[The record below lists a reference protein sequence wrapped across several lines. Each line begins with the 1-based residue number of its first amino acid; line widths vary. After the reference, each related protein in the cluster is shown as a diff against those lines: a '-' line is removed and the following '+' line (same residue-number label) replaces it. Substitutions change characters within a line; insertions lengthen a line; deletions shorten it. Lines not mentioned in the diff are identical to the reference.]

1 MKTIATLLLV
11 IGLILAPAY
20 WIYTKF
26 YTGRQAA
33 MLTLDKI
40 AGETPSALRWRSAP
54 FELKAEMAP
63 VGLILHVDT
72 HSDPTQDDFK
82 PPIDRYLVTLSNQGE
97 AAKPLGIMLKASSSS
112 IANQQFKEHL
122 VFMQAVKGGSYQI
135 EIAPHGD
142 TLMQVDRMQLEIRQ
156 NLQEPNPHV
165 VTGGI
170 VMLVLGLLGLIAF

>member
-26 YTGRQAA
+26 YTGKQTA
-33 MLTLDKI
+33 MLVLEKH
-40 AGETPSALRWRSAP
+40 AGNSILETRWRSAP
-54 FELKAEMAP
+54 FELKADMAP
-63 VGLILHVDT
+63 VGLILNVNS
-72 HSDPTQDDFK
+72 HSDPTTDDAK
-82 PPIDRYLVTLSNQGE
+82 PPVDRYLVTLSKQGE
-97 AAKPLGIMLKASSSS
+97 AAKPLGIMLKASNS
-112 IANQQFKEHL
+112 ADGNQQFKEHL
-122 VFMQAVKGGSYQI
+122 VFMQAVNDGSYQI
-135 EIAPHGD
+135 EVAPHAEPA
-142 TLMQVDRMQLEIRQ
+142 MQVDRMQLEIRQ

>member
-26 YTGRQAA
+26 YTGKQTA

-40 AGETPSALRWRSAP
+40 AGETPSATHWRSAP

-72 HSDPTQDDFK
+72 HSDPTTDDSK
-82 PPIDRYLVTLSNQGE
+82 PPIDRYLVTLSKQGE
-97 AAKPLGIMLKASSSS
+97 ASKPLGIMLKASNS
-112 IANQQFKEHL
+112 ADGNQRFKEHL
-122 VFMQAVKGGSYQI
+122 LYMQAAQGGSYQI
-135 EIAPHGD
+135 EIAPHSE

-165 VTGGI
+165 VTSGI